1 MKKIINLFSF
11 PLDQRFLFLIS
22 GAFQYLLDVIV
33 YSILVLFLPN
43 ILLANSISKFSVGL
57 SGFFVNG
64 IFVFKKLNL
73 MSTREILISLG
84 KFLILLLLMTLLGN
98 KLISLYDGESYSI
111 KVFSKIVSE
120 MFLAI
125 ISFFIQ
131 KVFVYKKINSKA
143 GNS

>member
-1 MKKIINLFSF
+1 
-11 PLDQRFLFLIS
+11 
-22 GAFQYLLDVIV
+22 
-33 YSILVLFLPN
+33 
-43 ILLANSISKFSVGL
+43 
-57 SGFFVNG
+57 
-64 IFVFKKLNL
+64 